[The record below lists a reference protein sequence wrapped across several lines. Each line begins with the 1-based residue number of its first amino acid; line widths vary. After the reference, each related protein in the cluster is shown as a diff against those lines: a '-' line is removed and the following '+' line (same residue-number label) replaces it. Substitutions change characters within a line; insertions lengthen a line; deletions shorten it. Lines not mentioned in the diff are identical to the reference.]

1 MKKAES
7 ELMDDTTR
15 ERIDS
20 AIATAR
26 RMLIDERKWTVD
38 HPDLQTDTFM
48 YDLRAKTRDVL
59 IEDELIRR
67 RKRALQMAEEGR
79 IRQEEEARDNQ
90 RKRKK
95 EEEKLWETTRDE
107 RIGDWRKFTGQ
118 VKAPDRDTPQAPSES
133 KKKLKKM
140 KPKLLG

>member
-1 MKKAES
+1 MEDS
-7 ELMDDTTR
+7 TR

-38 HPDLQTDTFM
+38 HPDLQSDQFM
-48 YDLRAKTRDVL
+48 LDLRAQTRDVL
-59 IEDELIRR
+59 IEDELTRR

-79 IRQEEEARDNQ
+79 VRQEEEFRENE

-95 EEEKLWETTRDE
+95 AEEKLWETTRDE

-118 VKAPDRDTPQAPSES
+118 SRAEDLIEPHPPQRKKVK
-133 KKKLKKM
+133 KI